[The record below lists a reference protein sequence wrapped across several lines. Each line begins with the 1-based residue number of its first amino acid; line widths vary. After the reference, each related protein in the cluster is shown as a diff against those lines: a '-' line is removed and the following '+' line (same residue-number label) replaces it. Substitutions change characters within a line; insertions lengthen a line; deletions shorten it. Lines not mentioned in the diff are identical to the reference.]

1 MSSISGAAILIVD
14 EQEIEARGIKSA
26 LLSRGCNSVHYC
38 FSQDEA
44 LTAISQRSFDVI
56 LINRSIDGGQGVALA
71 TRLNSEAP
79 SRSAIV
85 ILARS
90 ATWAFAQEVEA
101 SGANGVLSTTLPFET
116 LLDSLDDLIRNP
128 TRFIFIGE
136 RDGGKLIDELTSS
149 ERAILNQIAQG
160 LTTREIAEV
169 RHNSEATIK
178 SHLTAIYRKLGAR
191 NRVEAIAHLKHR

>member
-1 MSSISGAAILIVD
+1 VSSISGAAILIVD

-101 SGANGVLSTTLPFET
+101 SGAKGVLSTTLPFET

-191 NRVEAIAHLKHR
+191 NRVEAIAHLKN

>member
-191 NRVEAIAHLKHR
+191 NRVEAIAHLKN

>member
-1 MSSISGAAILIVD
+1 VSSISGAAILIVD

-191 NRVEAIAHLKHR
+191 NRVEAIAHLKN

>member
-1 MSSISGAAILIVD
+1 MSSISDAAILIVD

-26 LLSRGCNSVHYC
+26 LLSRGCTSVHYC
-38 FSQDEA
+38 FSQREA
-44 LTAISQRSFDVI
+44 LAALSHQNFDLI
-56 LINRSIDGGQGVALA
+56 LINRSIEGGQGVALA
-71 TRLNSEAP
+71 TRLKSEVP
-79 SRSAIV
+79 SRFAIV
-85 ILARS
+85 ILASS

-136 RDGGKLIDELTSS
+136 RDGSKLIDELTSS

-191 NRVEAIAHLKHR
+191 NRVEAIAHLKN

>member
-1 MSSISGAAILIVD
+1 VSSISGAAILIVD

-44 LTAISQRSFDVI
+44 LTTISQRSFDVI

-79 SRSAIV
+79 SRSAII

-191 NRVEAIAHLKHR
+191 NRVEAIAHLKN